1 MRKIHNVKRREAHLV
16 KKIKSGSEKIT
27 NDKTKTEY
35 LYTLVYTYFYEVL
48 KTINGNDPE
57 EKESMKQWAKGLGWT
72 GRISKPENML

>member
-1 MRKIHNVKRREAHLV
+1 MSLVEDPGGIH
-16 KKIKSGSEKIT
+16 G
-27 NDKTKTEY
+27 
-35 LYTLVYTYFYEVL
+35 FYEML